1 MSNDREI
8 TDQAYK
14 SFIEKT
20 AASKLVW
27 GLYDKKGWASSHSAE
42 SEDIDLVPLWSERSL
57 AKICAKDDWR
67 GYTPTEIPLAEF
79 LESWCI
85 DLAENKILIG
95 VNWDAKLLGWEAR
108 ALSVALDILTRLSAM
123 HSAITFLNY
132 GNLDEFI
139 IEINQLIDNTKA

>member
-1 MSNDREI
+1 MSENTKI
-8 TDQAYK
+8 TNQSYNQ
-14 SFIEKT
+14 FIEKA

-42 SEDIDLVPLWSERSL
+42 SEDIGLVPLWGERSL

-85 DLAENKILIG
+85 DLAENEILIG
-95 VNWDAKLLGWEAR
+95 INWDANLLGWETSP
-108 ALSVALDILTRLSAM
+108 LSITLDILNRLNTM
-123 HSAITFLNY
+123 QSAITFLNY
-132 GNLDEFI
+132 SSLDEFI
-139 IEINQLIDNTKA
+139 TEVVQLIDNAKD

>member
-1 MSNDREI
+1 MSNNNEI
-8 TDQAYK
+8 IEQAYR

-27 GLYDKKGWASSHSAE
+27 GLADKKGWANSHSAE
-42 SEDIDLVPLWSERSL
+42 DEDINVVPLWSERSL

-85 DLAENKILIG
+85 ELADNEILIG
-95 VNWDAKLLGWEAR
+95 VNWDPKLLGWEAD
-108 ALSVALDILTRLSAM
+108 ALTIALDILKRLKEM
-123 HSAITFLNY
+123 QSAITFSNY
-132 GNLDEFI
+132 SGLDEFI
-139 IEINQLIDNTKA
+139 NEVIELNNKA

>member
-1 MSNDREI
+1 MSENTE
-8 TDQAYK
+8 TTNPSYK
-14 SFIEKT
+14 LFIEKT

-57 AKICAKDDWR
+57 AKICAKEGWR

-85 DLAENKILIG
+85 DLAENEILIG
-95 VNWDAKLLGWEAR
+95 VNWDANLLGWEAG
-108 ALSVALDILTRLSAM
+108 ALSIAFDILTRLSVM
-123 HSAITFLNY
+123 QSAITFLNY
-132 GNLDEFI
+132 GSLNEFI
-139 IEINQLIDNTKA
+139 TEINQLIENDKA

>member
-1 MSNDREI
+1 MSEDTEI
-8 TDQAYK
+8 TDLAYR

-42 SEDIDLVPLWSERSL
+42 SQDIALVPLWGERSL

-79 LESWCI
+79 LEGWCI
-85 DLAENKILIG
+85 DLAENDILIG
-95 VNWDAKLLGWEAR
+95 VNWNAKLLGWEAS
-108 ALSVALDILTRLSAM
+108 ALDIALDILTRLSVM
-123 HSAITFLNY
+123 QSAITFSNY
-132 GNLDEFI
+132 GSLDEFI
-139 IEINQLIDNTKA
+139 AEVNQLIDSTKA

>member
-1 MSNDREI
+1 MSDDREI

-27 GLYDKKGWASSHSAE
+27 GLYDKKVWASSHSAE

-57 AKICAKDDWR
+57 AKICVKDDWR

-85 DLAENKILIG
+85 DLAENEILIG
-95 VNWDAKLLGWEAR
+95 VNWDANLLGWEAS
-108 ALSVALDILTRLSAM
+108 ALSIALDILTRLSTIQ
-123 HSAITFLNY
+123 SAIKFKNY
-132 GNLDEFI
+132 SGIDEFI
-139 IEINQLIDNTKA
+139 TEVNLLIEDAKA